1 MRFFRKKDKTKK
13 SWKRELAEI
22 AAIVAFF
29 AVLWLFGWHTE
40 VIGRMQQLI
49 LTSGIIQPKMTV
61 AENAPDYSY
70 QIKLKNFAGET
81 LSGDDLRDKV
91 LFINLW
97 ASWCPPCVAEM
108 PDIERL
114 YKKVSS
120 DKILFIMLN
129 IDENRD
135 AAERFLARK
144 QFEFPVWFLASP
156 LPRELSSRSI
166 PATFVISPEGKIV
179 VKREGMAKYNT
190 RRFRQFLNTLSG
202 AGE

>member
-1 MRFFRKKDKTKK
+1 MGFFRKK
-13 SWKRELAEI
+13 SWERELAEI
-22 AAIVAFF
+22 GGIAAIF

-40 VIGRMQQLI
+40 VIGRMQQL
-49 LTSGIIQPKMTV
+49 LLSSGIIQPKITA
-61 AENAPDYSY
+61 AENAPDFSY
-70 QIKLKNFAGET
+70 QLRVKNDKGEI
-81 LSGDDLRDKV
+81 LSGEDLANKV

-114 YKKVSS
+114 YRKVSS

-129 IDENRD
+129 IDKNRE

-144 QFEFPVWFLASP
+144 SFDFPVWFPASLMP
-156 LPRELSSRSI
+156 VELSSRSI
-166 PATFVISPEGKIV
+166 PVTFVISPEGKIV

-190 RRFRQFLNTLSG
+190 QRFRNFLKKL
-202 AGE
+202 AEAD